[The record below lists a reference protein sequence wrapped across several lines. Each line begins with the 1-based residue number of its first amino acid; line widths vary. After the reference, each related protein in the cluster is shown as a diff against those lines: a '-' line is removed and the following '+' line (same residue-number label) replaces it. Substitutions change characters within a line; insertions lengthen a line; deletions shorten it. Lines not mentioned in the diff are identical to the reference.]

1 MDDLPRQTLRE
12 IVARYGTAIT
22 KDPRRCRAL
31 LMDLCGAYKPEIFV
45 LTSALE
51 EEVVNDLLMAQP
63 GVPVELLLRRLVKR
77 LMDNCA
83 LAEGAARW
91 AVESWALALGV
102 PVPPGWGAQ
111 AQPLVPTRT
120 APARTAAARTAT
132 APAATPSPRPRRTT
146 DDKLP
151 NRVKQ
156 YVGLEPIPPLDLSH
170 SDVTDAG
177 LAHLRPLRRLTEL
190 NLGGCER
197 ITDLGLAHLTA
208 LRRLKTLNLS
218 RCPQIT
224 DKGIIH
230 LRTLIRLE
238 ELDLSRCPQITDEG
252 IKHLGTLPR
261 LTSLDLSG
269 TDITD
274 AGLIHL
280 SHLNTLTNLKL
291 YKCDITDKGLA
302 HLRAFTQLTHL
313 SLEGCELI
321 TNRGLRHLHYLPKL
335 VALNLMGCRR
345 LTHRGVAAINRPGL
359 AIVWQPG

>member
-51 EEVVNDLLMAQP
+51 EEVVDDLSLAQP
-63 GVPVELLLRRLVKR
+63 GVPVELLLRRLVRR

-83 LAEGAARW
+83 LAEDAARW

-102 PVPPGWGAQ
+102 QVPAEWAVE
-111 AQPLVPTRT
+111 AQP
-120 APARTAAARTAT
+120 PAAVATAAPQV
-132 APAATPSPRPRRTT
+132 APPRPRRTT

-151 NRVKQ
+151 NLVKQ
-156 YVGLEPIPPLDLSH
+156 YVGLDPIPLLDLSY

-177 LAHLRPLRRLTEL
+177 LAHLRPLRRLTGL
-190 NLGGCER
+190 NLAGCER

-224 DKGIIH
+224 DKGMLH
-230 LRTLIRLE
+230 LRTLIRLN

-252 IKHLGTLPR
+252 IKHLGALLR

-269 TDITD
+269 TGVTD
-274 AGLIHL
+274 AGLVHL

-302 HLRAFTQLTHL
+302 HLRAFAQLTHL
-313 SLEGCELI
+313 SLEGCEMI
-321 TNRGLRHLHYLPKL
+321 TNRGLRYLRYLPKL

-345 LTHRGVAAINRPGL
+345 LTHRGVAALSRPEL
-359 AIVWQPG
+359 AIVWKPG

>member
-12 IVARYGTAIT
+12 IVARYGTTIT

-51 EEVVNDLLMAQP
+51 EEVVDDLLMAQP
-63 GVPVELLLRRLVKR
+63 GVPVELLLRRLVRR

-83 LAEGAARW
+83 LAEDAARW

-102 PVPPGWGAQ
+102 PVPTEWAAE
-111 AQPLVPTRT
+111 AQPSAAKTVVPRT
-120 APARTAAARTAT
+120 VAAS
-132 APAATPSPRPRRTT
+132 SPRPRRTT

-151 NRVKQ
+151 NLVKK
-156 YVGLEPIPPLDLSH
+156 YLGLEPIPPLDLSH

-224 DKGIIH
+224 DKGMIH

-238 ELDLSRCPQITDEG
+238 DLDLSRCSWITDEG
-252 IKHLGTLPR
+252 IKHLGALPR

-274 AGLIHL
+274 AGLVHL
-280 SHLNTLTNLKL
+280 SHLNALTNFKL
-291 YKCDITDKGLA
+291 YRCDITDKGLA

-321 TNRGLRHLHYLPKL
+321 TNRGIRHLRYLPKL

-345 LTHRGVAAINRPGL
+345 LTHRGVAALNRPGL
-359 AIVWQPG
+359 AIVWQPS